1 MEAVSLCN
9 VYLFLRTH
17 SALGL
22 LCFNQDETLLGWK
35 CTVFQLG
42 WNGVK
47 NVIGVKVYSVSIGMK
62 RCTEWT
68 LNRDWDEAVLG
79 WTCVGMNLHWDDMSR
94 DMVCRA
100 EKMETKP
107 TKGSKSTSLCS
118 YPIFSFTRALF
129 RQIKS
134 ALCNNGY
141 QVGKKPLVYL
151 LPLVLFINFFLSSV

>member
-100 EKMETKP
+100 EKMETPVSAAFIQVIKIILNNREQIP
-107 TKGSKSTSLCS
+107 GCGNNFHYGHTKVSK
-118 YPIFSFTRALF
+118 
-129 RQIKS
+129 
-134 ALCNNGY
+134 
-141 QVGKKPLVYL
+141 
-151 LPLVLFINFFLSSV
+151 